1 MGDSMILV
9 VVGPTGVGKTKMS
22 VELAKKYNAIVVNA
36 DSMQVYKDLNIG
48 TAKVTEEEK
57 QGVPHLLFDIVEPT
71 DMYTVYDYQRDLRK
85 ILDDNKDKNIVIV
98 GGTGLYIKAGLYN
111 YEFTE
116 EDEEQEQYED
126 LSNEELLAK
135 VKEIDPNTD
144 IHVNNRKRLV
154 RRLNKKGEEHIV
166 DTLLYDATFI
176 GLTTDRDTL
185 YDRINKRVDIMVK
198 DGLLDEVKS
207 LYDKNIRSKAI
218 MTGIG
223 YKELYDYFDGNCS
236 LEEALDL
243 IKQRSRRYAKRQYTW
258 FNNQMD
264 INWFNVDFNNFNN
277 TVNEVIDFINK
288 KAK

>member
-1 MGDSMILV
+1 MIIV
-9 VVGPTGVGKTKMS
+9 VAGPTGVGKTKMS

-36 DSMQVYKDLNIG
+36 DSMQVYKELNIG

-71 DMYTVYDYQRDLRK
+71 DMYSVYDYQRDLRK
-85 ILDDNKDKNIVIV
+85 ILTDNKDKNIVIV

-116 EDEEQEQYED
+116 ENEEPEQYDD
-126 LSNEELLAK
+126 LSNEELLEK
-135 VKEIDPNTD
+135 VKEIDPDTD

-166 DTLLYDATFI
+166 DTLLYPSIFI

-185 YDRINKRVDIMVK
+185 YERINKRVDIMVK
-198 DGLLDEVKS
+198 DGLLDEVKT

-223 YKELYDYFDGNCS
+223 YKELYDYFDGNCT

-258 FNNQMD
+258 NNHQ
-264 INWFNVDFNNFNN
+264 IPVNWFNVDFNDFNN
-277 TVNEVIDFINK
+277 TIKEVENYINK
-288 KAK
+288 KAN

>member
-1 MGDSMILV
+1 MIIV
-9 VVGPTGVGKTKMS
+9 VTGPTGVGKTKMS

-36 DSMQVYKDLNIG
+36 DSMQVYKELNIG

-71 DMYTVYDYQRDLRK
+71 DMYSVYDYQRDLRK
-85 ILDDNKDKNIVIV
+85 ILTDNKDKNIVIV

-116 EDEEQEQYED
+116 ENEEPEQYDD
-126 LSNEELLAK
+126 LSNEELLEK
-135 VKEIDPNTD
+135 VKEIDPDTD

-166 DTLLYDATFI
+166 DTLLYPSIFI

-185 YDRINKRVDIMVK
+185 YERINKRVDIMVK
-198 DGLLDEVKS
+198 DGLLDEVKT

-223 YKELYDYFDGNCS
+223 YKELYDYFDGNCT

-264 INWFNVDFNNFNN
+264 IEWFNVDFNDFNN
-277 TVNEVIDFINK
+277 TIKEVENYINK
-288 KAK
+288 KAN

>member
-1 MGDSMILV
+1 M
-9 VVGPTGVGKTKMS
+9 
-22 VELAKKYNAIVVNA
+22 
-36 DSMQVYKDLNIG
+36 LN
-48 TAKVTEEEK
+48 
-57 QGVPHLLFDIVEPT
+57 
-71 DMYTVYDYQRDLRK
+71 
-85 ILDDNKDKNIVIV
+85 DNKDKNIVLV

-116 EDEEQEQYED
+116 ETEEQDQFED

-135 VKEIDPNTD
+135 VKEIDPDTD
-144 IHVNNRKRLV
+144 IHVNNRKRLI
-154 RRLNKKGEEHIV
+154 RRLNKKGEEHQV
-166 DTLLYDATFI
+166 DTLLYPAIFI

-198 DGLLDEVKS
+198 DGLLDEVKA

-223 YKELYDYFDGNCS
+223 YKELSEYFDGNCT

-243 IKQRSRRYAKRQYTW
+243 IKQRSRNYAKRQYTW

-264 INWFNVDFNNFNN
+264 IKWFDVDFNDFNN
-277 TVNEVIDFINK
+277 TIDECVKYIESMK
-288 KAK
+288 